1 MKEAEITQADI
12 DMTRSLYI
20 PVAVQGRIL
29 YFCLSDLQYI
39 DTMYQYSL
47 EWFVEIFNNSILA
60 TEKSGSLNILFTN
73 YLPVFISLYTIAN
86 IIINYL
92 SHKLNISLFKGII
105 IPNTKCIIYVITLN

>member
-47 EWFVEIFNNSILA
+47 EWFVEIFNNSIIA
-60 TEKSGSLNILFTN
+60 TEKSGS
-73 YLPVFISLYTIAN
+73 
-86 IIINYL
+86 
-92 SHKLNISLFKGII
+92 
-105 IPNTKCIIYVITLN
+105 